1 MNIWIM
7 RHGEAGFDAPT
18 DSERTLTEKGKNAA
32 FLQGKWLGEQCI
44 PRNIQF
50 DKILVRPY
58 VRAQQTLTALKACK
72 RLVFPNILQI
82 LLRNGMKSRQVARL
96 F

>member
-7 RHGEAGFDAPT
+7 RHGEADFNALI

-44 PRNIQF
+44 KR
-50 DKILVRPY
+50 KIP
-58 VRAQQTLTALKACK
+58 
-72 RLVFPNILQI
+72 
-82 LLRNGMKSRQVARL
+82 S
-96 F
+96 